1 MKAYS
6 NVDAKKIKTRLLT
19 EGKYIILPNFII
31 DSEELSVCD
40 KALYTLLMRMSNVGI
55 ASIAQMSAQLKVSRS
70 TLHRSLL
77 RLEHFNLISVKRT
90 PRGNRYLLEPKPS
103 PEFLNNANIEIVGHE
118 LGVTD
123 EELSSFNSCE
133 NSFIG
138 EHQEWQSDVSNVP
151 HAKQAN
157 SSGDTNLVSKAVLQ
171 SDISLYNKRKNN
183 IYSPCAAALT
193 SITTPDE
200 VKEISPVESIDVVV
214 DYWNSKT
221 KLSKVVALSASR
233 KVKLAKRMKE
243 EYFRLNWREAID
255 KIASTPFLTGDNDRK
270 WRASFD
276 WFIEND
282 SNYIKAVEGI
292 YGKAKVSDEWTPL
305 I

>member
-1 MKAYS
+1 MKTYS
-6 NVDAKKIKTRLLT
+6 NVDAKKIKARLLT
-19 EGKYIILPNFII
+19 EGKYTIIPNFIT
-31 DSEELSVCD
+31 DSEELSVYD
-40 KALYTLLMRMSNVGI
+40 KALYALLMRMSNVGI
-55 ASIAQMSAQLKVSRS
+55 ASVAQMSAQLRVSRS

-90 PRGNRYLLEPKPS
+90 PQGNRYLLEPSPS
-103 PEFLNNANIEIVGHE
+103 PDFFSNAN
-118 LGVTD
+118 

-157 SSGDTNLVSKAVLQ
+157 SSGDTNLEAKIVSQ
-171 SDISLYNKRKNN
+171 RDISLYNPKKEDY
-183 IYSPCAAALT
+183 YSPCAAALT
-193 SITTPDE
+193 SITTLAE

-214 DYWNSKT
+214 DYWNSKS

-233 KVKLAKRMKE
+233 KAKLAKRMKE